1 MKLITFEVKTS
12 VGPVYRIGAL
22 KGQQIVDLQAVY
34 ASYLREVRDV
44 WRWREL
50 AKAMVPPDMIK
61 FIEGGV
67 MAKEAAQV
75 ALNYFEDLAGQVGQ
89 DGEKFVYQAGEV
101 KLMAPVPQPISIR
114 DCSAF
119 LQHSRNMTGMEKLPQ
134 QFYETPVHYRGSSTD
149 VVGPDAPILWP
160 SYTEQ
165 LDYELEFAICIGK
178 YGVNIPPEKA
188 EEYIFGYTLFNDI
201 SARDILPKEM
211 GLFGPSKG
219 KSFQNSNIMGPCL
232 VTPDEID
239 PKNLK
244 MVARINGEVWS
255 EGNSRDMHFKFPQL
269 IAYLS
274 KDDPLY
280 PGEFIGSGTVGFG
293 CGRELNR
300 WLKPGDVVE
309 LEAEGIG
316 ILRNKVERNSGKLCN
331 LADVVKLSL

>member
-1 MKLITFEVKTS
+1 MKLVTFEVKTS

-22 KGQQIVDLQAVY
+22 KGQNIVDLQAVY
-34 ASYLREVRDV
+34 ASYLREVRGV

-50 AKAMVPPDMIK
+50 AQAMMPDMIK
-61 FIEGGV
+61 FIEGGAV
-67 MAKEAAQV
+67 AKEAAQL
-75 ALNYFEDLAGQVGQ
+75 ALDYLESAGGQVNQ
-89 DGEKFVYQAGEV
+89 DGERLLYQAGEV
-101 KLMAPVPQPISIR
+101 RLMAPVLRPVSIR
-114 DCSAF
+114 DCSTF
-119 LQHSRNMTGMEKLPQ
+119 LRHNKNMSGKEELPQ
-134 QFYETPVHYRGSSTD
+134 PFYETPVHYRGSSTD

-160 SYTEQ
+160 SYTEK

-188 EEYIFGYTLFNDI
+188 GEYIFGYTLFNDI
-201 SARDILPKEM
+201 SARDILRREM
-211 GLFGPSKG
+211 GVFGPAKG
-219 KSFQNSNIMGPCL
+219 KGFQNSNIMGPCL
-232 VTPDEID
+232 ATPDEID

-244 MVARINGEVWS
+244 MTARINGEVWS
-255 EGNSRDMHFKFPQL
+255 EGNSRDMHFIFPQL

-293 CGRELNR
+293 CGQELNK

-316 ILRNKVERNSGKLCN
+316 ILRNKVEQRPDKLCN
-331 LADVVKLSL
+331 LADVAKLSL